1 MMDMIQIKK
10 EQTLPRNG
18 SHKQSRQHNP
28 KQLFINTVGSVP
40 VSIAASQGYVAML
53 GHQNGKRVL
62 KLYAC
67 QKTSVPKTQFR
78 SENFI
83 ESTNENTSSTSSTS
97 SASTPSSVMRTALDT
112 VISLY
117 RLIMLIILWLLLDLL
132 MSYMI
137 TKLHKGLG
145 YPEKLLAVS
154 RFIIDNITSVLTFS
168 FACNIVGWGD
178 QSFRILKAVS
188 KHMDVSSQ
196 NFRCKHIP
204 YVLCTCMTL
213 FIINVTLFRNSISM
227 SKCSDCPN
235 FL

>member
-1 MMDMIQIKK
+1 MIQPMK
-10 EQTLPRNG
+10 EPTLARNG
-18 SHKQSRQHNP
+18 SRKQSRQHNP

-53 GHQNGKRVL
+53 GHQNGEKVL

-97 SASTPSSVMRTALDT
+97 SASNPSSVMRTALDT

-137 TKLHKGLG
+137 TKLHNKGLG

-154 RFIIDNITSVLTFS
+154 RFTIDNISSVLTFS

-178 QSFRILKAVS
+178 QSLRMLKAVS

-204 YVLCTCMTL
+204 YVLCTCMSL
-213 FIINVTLFRNSISM
+213 YIINVTLFRY
-227 SKCSDCPN
+227 CPN